1 MPRSWYICKCIENN
15 EDLVD
20 LKLSKLPNNFCRV
33 FFFLIFWKI
42 ILFLEL
48 FLTTNLRPGHGE
60 VSLSIKPG
68 MAENHDK
75 VEYYAKK
82 TYSFVI
88 QSTLSPDFLFTLPV
102 HQEACLFRWQDAQPS

>member
-1 MPRSWYICKCIENN
+1 M
-15 EDLVD
+15 EDY
-20 LKLSKLPNNFCRV
+20 S
-33 FFFLIFWKI
+33 ITH
-42 ILFLEL
+42 L

-102 HQEACLFRWQDAQPS
+102 HQEGCASCHRNRQASLPRSLLLKKKRLIPPTIPK